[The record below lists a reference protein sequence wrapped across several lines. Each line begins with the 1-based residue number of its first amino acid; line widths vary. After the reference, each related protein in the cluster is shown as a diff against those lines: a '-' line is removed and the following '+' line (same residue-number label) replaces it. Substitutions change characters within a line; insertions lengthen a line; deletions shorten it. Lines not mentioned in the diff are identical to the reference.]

1 VARDR
6 RRKAPP
12 HGTRDRYY
20 YGDGC
25 RCEACRE
32 ANARYQRER
41 YARLN
46 LDAHPH
52 GVVAL
57 TDDDGNVIAEQ
68 HPLFD

>member
-1 VARDR
+1 MARDR
-6 RRKAPP
+6 RRKAPA
-12 HGTRDRYY
+12 HGTRERYY

-41 YARLN
+41 YARLA
-46 LDAHPH
+46 LERHPQ
-52 GVVAL
+52 GVVDVVDA
-57 TDDDGNVIAEQ
+57 DGNVIGEQ